1 MKRTGE
7 NGAQKELSVRQSEIL
22 MAAVIIARST
32 SFVFSK
38 LSMGTMQPFN
48 ILAVRFIISFIILIA
63 LFFKQLKRITP
74 RVLRN
79 GIILGATYTVVMGF
93 EMMGI
98 RETDTS
104 LAALISNSAFILVPI
119 FEIALLRVFPKRR
132 VVVGMAIAFIG
143 LLVLNFAPGAQFNMG
158 CVYLLISMV
167 FYSAAIFE
175 TSIFAKEGEPLLVG
189 IIQLGTMGVLSLIA
203 SLIFEDFRL
212 PESGSEWG
220 MILLLAVV
228 CSVFGFT
235 LQPVAQRNLD
245 ADRAGMFSAL
255 NPLAAIFWGFLILGE
270 RLTLVKIIGSVLIL
284 AGIILPSLDLRK
296 NKH

>member
-1 MKRTGE
+1 MSKNR
-7 NGAQKELSVRQSEIL
+7 ELTVRQSEIL

-38 LSMGTMQPFN
+38 MSMGTMQPFN
-48 ILAVRFIISFIILIA
+48 ILAVRFIISFIILMI
-63 LFFKQLKRITP
+63 LFAKQLRRCTL

-79 GIILGATYTVVMGF
+79 GIILGVTYTVVMGF
-93 EMMGI
+93 EMLGI

-104 LAALISNSAFILVPI
+104 LAALISNSAFILVPLY
-119 FEIALLRVFPKRR
+119 EIAFLRVFPKRR
-132 VVVGMAIAFIG
+132 VVIGIAIAFIG
-143 LLVLNFAPGAQFNMG
+143 LVALNFGPGAQFNMG
-158 CVYLLISMV
+158 CVYLLIEMV
-167 FYSAAIFE
+167 FYAAAIFE

-189 IIQLGTMGVLSLIA
+189 IIQLGTMGILSLVI

-212 PESGSEWG
+212 PNSSAEWG

-235 LQPVAQRNLD
+235 LQPVAQRRLD

-270 RLTLVKIIGSVLIL
+270 TLTPIKIIGSLLIL
-284 AGIILPSLDLRK
+284 IGILLPALPARRRGS
-296 NKH
+296 

>member
-1 MKRTGE
+1 MKKTGE
-7 NGAQKELSVRQSEIL
+7 KVVQRELSVRQSEIL

-48 ILAVRFIISFIILIA
+48 ILAVRFIISFIILLI
-63 LFFKQLKRITP
+63 LFFKQFKRCNLK
-74 RVLRN
+74 VFRN
-79 GIILGATYTVVMGF
+79 GVILGVTYTFVMGF
-93 EMMGI
+93 EMLGI

-104 LAALISNSAFILVPI
+104 LAALISNSAFILVPL
-119 FEIALLRVFPKRR
+119 FEIAILHTFPKRR
-132 VVVGMAIAFIG
+132 VVIGMAVAFAG
-143 LLVLNFAPGAQFNMG
+143 LLVLNFAPGVQFNMG
-158 CVYLLISMV
+158 CVYLLISMA

-175 TSIFAKEGEPLLVG
+175 TSIFAKQGDPLLVG
-189 IIQLGTMGVLSLIA
+189 VIQLGTMGVLSLIA

-220 MILLLAVV
+220 MILLLTVV

-235 LQPVAQRNLD
+235 LQPVAQRKLD

-255 NPLAAIFWGFLILGE
+255 NPLAAVFWGFLILGE
-270 RLTLVKIIGSVLIL
+270 TLTPVKIIGSVLIL
-284 AGIILPSLDLRK
+284 TGILLPTLLVRR
-296 NKH
+296 NN